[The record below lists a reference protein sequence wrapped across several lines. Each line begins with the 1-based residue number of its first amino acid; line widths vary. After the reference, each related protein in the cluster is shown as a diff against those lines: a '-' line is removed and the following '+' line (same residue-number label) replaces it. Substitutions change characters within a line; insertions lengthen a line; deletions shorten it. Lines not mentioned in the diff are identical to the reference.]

1 MRPFNSTRSL
11 LACMVAIA
19 APLVFPMTAMGCAG
33 PIGAHTVQDAAKI
46 DKSKQAPTNVDW
58 VDPSAG
64 SMALSG
70 TGGGQRMILTGDEVN
85 THSVGL
91 VPRTLLVDRK
101 NQKIVLNSATD
112 ITAEGVELT
121 LNDAGDVVGFR
132 IAKFGTSSSE
142 PARAINEAYPALAEV
157 WKNADQATRDVWIQ
171 QIKSMEAIAP
181 DVRQAL
187 VALLTGIP

>member
-1 MRPFNSTRSL
+1 MNRLNRLRTFFSC
-11 LACMVAIA
+11 LACIA
-19 APLVFPMTAMGCAG
+19 AASAFPVTAMGCAG
-33 PIGAHTVQDAAKI
+33 PIGAHTVQDAEKI
-46 DKSKQAPTNVDW
+46 DKAKQAPTNVDW

-121 LNDAGDVVGFR
+121 LNEAGDVVGFKV
-132 IAKFGTSSSE
+132 AKFGTSSSE

-157 WKNADQATRDVWIQ
+157 WKNADQSTRDVWIQ